1 LAFGPFGAAIRLPS
15 MPGRRSFVMEGP
27 VIALDVSKGS
37 SHVQGFKSFGVP
49 LGKVQ
54 RVHHSREGL
63 SVIKEAAESLG
74 KATGEVP
81 SVALE
86 STGVY
91 SACVV
96 RYCQS
101 MNLAVY
107 LISPLASAKMRKAEI
122 RPTKTDAIDPSTI
135 AKVFYSRELRR
146 LPIQGGGRDSLRDLS
161 RIYGSESRALAG
173 LKNEYRRLLDLI
185 WPCLDEAWADPFSSV
200 PMAIVERYGH
210 PEILATKPK
219 GRIATAIFAGSFA
232 SKAKS
237 EAEAA
242 KAKEYSKTHVS
253 GVPASSPYVAEIR
266 AKAAE
271 IMAKEA
277 KLESLRK
284 EMGSIADSIPEWR
297 CLKTVPCCSGISG
310 LRILAE
316 IGDVHRF
323 ATPDS
328 LVAYAGLDP
337 CVSQSGEVSG
347 KHLSITK
354 KGNPV
359 LRQAA
364 YLVVKTM
371 HQFSDCPITGFYDK
385 KKSSGLSDKAA
396 AVAASNK
403 LLRVIYSVLVKKTE
417 FVQG

>member
-1 LAFGPFGAAIRLPS
+1 
-15 MPGRRSFVMEGP
+15 MPERNLSKNMKGP

-37 SHVQGFKSFGVP
+37 SHLRGFKSFGVP
-49 LGKVQ
+49 VGKTE
-54 RVHHSREGL
+54 RIHHSREGF
-63 SVIKEAAESLG
+63 SVIREIAESLG
-74 KATGEVP
+74 KETGEMP
-81 SVALE
+81 SVVLE

-96 RYCQS
+96 RHCQS
-101 MNLAVY
+101 INLAVY

-146 LPIQGGGRDSLRDLS
+146 LPVQGGARDSLRELS
-161 RIYGSESRALAG
+161 RIYGSESEALTE
-173 LKNEYRRLLDLI
+173 LKNRYRRLLDLI
-185 WPCLDEAWADPFSSV
+185 WPCLDEAWGDPFSSV
-200 PMAIVERYGH
+200 PMAIVSKYGH
-210 PEILATKPK
+210 PEILATKAK
-219 GRIATAIFAGSFA
+219 AQIARAISAGSFA

-237 EAEAA
+237 ESEAE
-242 KAKEYSKTHVS
+242 KAKEYSKGHVS
-253 GVPASSPYVAEIR
+253 GVAASSPYVAEIR

-271 IMAKEA
+271 IRAKDA
-277 KLESLRK
+277 KLDSLRK
-284 EMGSIADSIPEWR
+284 EMERIADSIPEWR

-323 ATPDS
+323 ETPDS

-337 CVSQSGEVSG
+337 CVSQSGEISG
-347 KHLSITK
+347 KGLSITK
-354 KGNPV
+354 KGNSV
-359 LRQAA
+359 LRHRA

-403 LLRVIYSVLVKKTE
+403 LLRVIYSVLSKRAE
-417 FVQG
+417 FVQQ

>member
-1 LAFGPFGAAIRLPS
+1 
-15 MPGRRSFVMEGP
+15 MKGP

-49 LGKVQ
+49 LGKTE
-54 RVHHSREGL
+54 RIHHSREGL
-63 SVIKEAAESLG
+63 SVIKETAESLG
-74 KATGEVP
+74 KATGELP
-81 SVALE
+81 SVVLE

-101 MNLAVY
+101 INLAVY

-135 AKVFYSRELRR
+135 ARVFYSRELRK
-146 LPIQGGGRDSLRDLS
+146 LPIQGGARDSLREFS
-161 RIYGSESRALAG
+161 RIYGSESSALTE
-173 LKNEYRRLLDLI
+173 LKNKYRRLLDLI

-200 PMAIVERYGH
+200 PMAAVAKYGH
-210 PEILATKPK
+210 PEILATKAK
-219 GRIATAIFAGSFA
+219 AQIARAIFSGSSA
-232 SKAKS
+232 SKGKS
-237 EAEAA
+237 ESEAA
-242 KAKEYSKTHVS
+242 RAKEYSRAHVS
-253 GVPASSPYVAEIR
+253 GVPASSPYVAEIK

-271 IMAKEA
+271 IRAKEA
-277 KLESLRK
+277 KFESLRK
-284 EMGSIADSIPEWR
+284 EMESIAESIPEWR

-354 KGNPV
+354 KGDSV
-359 LRQAA
+359 LRHQA

-371 HQFSDCPITGFYDK
+371 HQYSDCSITEFYER
-385 KKSSGLSDKAA
+385 KKSSGLSNKAA

-403 LLRVIYSVLVKKTE
+403 LLRVIYSVLAKKAE
-417 FVQG
+417 FVQQ